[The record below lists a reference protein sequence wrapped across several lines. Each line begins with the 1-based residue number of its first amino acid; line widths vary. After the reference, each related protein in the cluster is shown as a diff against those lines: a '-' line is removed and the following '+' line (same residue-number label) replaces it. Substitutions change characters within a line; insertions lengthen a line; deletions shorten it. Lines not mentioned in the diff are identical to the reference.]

1 MLFVRALPNQ
11 YLLVARNGILEN
23 RGSAVQVFLRP
34 GTVWLLVPSTKQQAT
49 FEFTQES
56 SDGIPLR
63 FKGMVVYRIT
73 DPVAAA
79 TVFDFTG
86 DAGPTRI
93 GTLLTNICLGEL
105 RHAVS
110 HMTMSECIE
119 ERKTTLSTVIRD
131 ALEDS
136 IHSGDQ
142 SQAWGLAIEVAQVA
156 QVFITDGELREQ
168 LEAEVRNDIRLR
180 SGQSD
185 TRTDEELRLAELSSR
200 DRLDEQKL
208 ASERERLR
216 RSEALVAAEM
226 AAAQARL
233 LAEAPVTL
241 ARIAHER
248 EALERQLEMQPLKNR
263 VGALET
269 EHALQRARAEQDLR
283 REILP
288 LEQAP
293 RVVEAASG
301 VLRGASLSVYD
312 GADGLLKGIAPLLDV
327 AARTME
333 RTLAAAATGRGGV
346 DAGE

>member
-11 YLLVARNGILEN
+11 YLLAARNGILEN
-23 RGSAVQVFLRP
+23 RGSAVHVFLKP

-79 TVFDFTG
+79 KVFDFTG
-86 DAGPTRI
+86 EAGPARI
-93 GTLLTNICLGEL
+93 GGLLTNICLAEL

-110 HMTMSECIE
+110 HMTMAECIE
-119 ERKTTLSTVIRD
+119 QRKTTLGAVIRD
-131 ALEDS
+131 ALEDAT
-136 IHSGDQ
+136 HAGDPGQ
-142 SQAWGLAIEVAQVA
+142 SWGLAIEVAQVA

-185 TRTDEELRLAELSSR
+185 TRTDENLQLAELASR

-216 RSEALVAAEM
+216 RSEELAAAE
-226 AAAQARL
+226 AAATQAKME
-233 LAEAPVTL
+233 ADAPVTL

-248 EALERQLEMQPLKNR
+248 DALERQLEMQPLKNR

-301 VLRGASLSVYD
+301 VFRGASLSVYD
-312 GADGLLKGIAPLLDV
+312 GSNELTKQIAPLLDL
-327 AARTME
+327 AARTVE
-333 RTLAAAATGRGGV
+333 RTLVRAAGNG